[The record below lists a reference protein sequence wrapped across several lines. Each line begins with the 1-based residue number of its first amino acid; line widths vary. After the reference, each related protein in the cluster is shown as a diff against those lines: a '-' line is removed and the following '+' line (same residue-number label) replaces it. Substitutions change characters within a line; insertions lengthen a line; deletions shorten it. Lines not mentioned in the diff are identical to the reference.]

1 MPVSST
7 FKTLINCESVTDPV
21 TCVQRAAVV
30 GKKAAVSLVLCLWD
44 PMLMTSVTYPLKVSD
59 QSNKWIKANLEV
71 KFSNS

>member
-1 MPVSST
+1 VGKLSFIVIHQVTSAVT
-7 FKTLINCESVTDPV
+7 F
-21 TCVQRAAVV
+21 VQKAAVV

-44 PMLMTSVTYPLKVSD
+44 PMLMTSVSYPLKVSD